1 MREALIISIC
11 DDGGDVDEEEEH
23 LAQVVPVVVEEKVQ
37 HAVQS
42 LLVGVA
48 RL

>member
-1 MREALIISIC
+1 MRVVLIIAVC
-11 DDGGDVDEEEEH
+11 DDGGDADEEEH

>member
-1 MREALIISIC
+1 MREALIIAIC
-11 DDGGDVDEEEEH
+11 DDGGDVGEEEEH